1 MKKFSKIIF
10 ILFLSFSIYPK
21 AGSGKKLPRPSI
33 SPLVSPTPTPTPSG
47 VMSSAPFIL

>member
-1 MKKFSKIIF
+1 MKKFSKILI

-33 SPLVSPTPTPTPSG
+33 SISPTPTPTPSG
-47 VMSSAPFIL
+47 IMSSAPNIL